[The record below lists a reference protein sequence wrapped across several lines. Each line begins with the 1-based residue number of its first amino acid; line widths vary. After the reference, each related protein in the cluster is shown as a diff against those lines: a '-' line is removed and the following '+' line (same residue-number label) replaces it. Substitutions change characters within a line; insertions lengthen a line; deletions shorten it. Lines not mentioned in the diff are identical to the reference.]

1 MYIQFLNT
9 MKKINILAIIL
20 MACLVTAKSFGQENT
35 ASNSY
40 ELFGSSFTKKDN
52 ASKNS
57 KIYQNIQSKDTIT
70 TQLVGDINEVCQ
82 AKGCWMKVNLSNNE
96 EVFVKFKDYGFFVPL
111 DASGRKVVMNG
122 KAFVEKLSVEDQR
135 HYAMDKGAS
144 EAEIAKI
151 TKPKKTLRFEADGVL
166 IKK

>member
-1 MYIQFLNT
+1 
-9 MKKINILAIIL
+9 MKKINIIAIIL
-20 MACLVTAKSFGQENT
+20 MVCLGSIKSFGQENA

-40 ELFGSSFTKKDN
+40 ELFGSSFIEKEN
-52 ASKNS
+52 ASRNS

-111 DASGRKVVMNG
+111 DATGRKVVMNG
-122 KAFVEKLSVEDQR
+122 KAFVEKLSVKDQR
-135 HYAMDKGAS
+135 HYAKDKGAS